1 MDGMWCFVVRTVAR
15 SVVAAGSHGG
25 EKKKEKK
32 EKAGC
37 RKTEQEKLIL
47 CQF

>member
-1 MDGMWCFVVRTVAR
+1 MMDGMWCFVVRTVAR
-15 SVVAAGSHGG
+15 SVVAAGSHGR
-25 EKKKEKK
+25 EKKKK

-47 CQF
+47 RQF